1 MIMYHSIIPLA
12 ITYHFEIKFDDLAL
26 KFEYISIH
34 FQLYILCFFVIKR
47 QDDCTVFLMKL
58 EKTQHS

>member
-47 QDDCTVFLMKL
+47 QDDCTVFFNEIRKD
-58 EKTQHS
+58 TT

>member
-1 MIMYHSIIPLA
+1 MYHSIIPLA

-34 FQLYILCFFVIKR
+34 FQLYILCVFVIKR
-47 QDDCTVFLMKL
+47 QDDCLFFFFNEIRKDT
-58 EKTQHS
+58 T